1 MAEKKKIL
9 YIVEAMGGGVF
20 TYIVDLANAELKSL
34 LPADE
39 YSEARA
45 STLNAFY
52 TSPTVI
58 KAMYEALSNM
68 GLSKGNVLEP
78 SCGVGNF
85 MGLVPE
91 SIKSVA
97 KQNNADA
104 RTLMRIYMMERFLER
119 LAQSE
124 YRDNFIIKGGILVTA
139 MIGVAHR
146 STMDIDTSMKNLNLS
161 AEDALRVVNQVK
173 DIDLD
178 DGVSFEV
185 KDVSNIMDE
194 MEYPGIRVTMN
205 ANVGRLITPLKID
218 ISTGDVITPR
228 AIEFNYDL
236 LLEDRSISL
245 WSYNLETILAE
256 KLQTVLARGI
266 LNTRMRDFYDIRML
280 LDTYEDKVNKA
291 VLKDAFAATCKK
303 RGTDHLQEQAEEII
317 KIIEAD
323 EQLQVLWRAYQKKYS
338 YAAEIDYASVISGV
352 RKLMDWIR

>member
-1 MAEKKKIL
+1 
-9 YIVEAMGGGVF
+9 MGF
-20 TYIVDLANAELKSL
+20 TPEQ
-34 LPADE
+34 
-39 YSEARA
+39 
-45 STLNAFY
+45 
-52 TSPTVI
+52 I
-58 KAMYEALSNM
+58 K
-68 GLSKGNVLEP
+68 GR
-78 SCGVGNF
+78 
-85 MGLVPE
+85 
-91 SIKSVA
+91 IKSVA

-119 LAQSE
+119 LTQSE

-146 STMDIDTSMKNLNLS
+146 STMDIDTSMNNLNLS

-236 LLEDRSISL
+236 LLEDRSIKL

-280 LDTYEDKVNKA
+280 VDTYEDKVNKA

-303 RGTDHLQEQAEEII
+303 RGTDNLQEQAEEIV

-323 EQLQVLWRAYQKKYS
+323 EQIQVLWRAYQKKYS
-338 YAAEIDYASVISGV
+338 YAADIDYASVIRGV

>member
-1 MAEKKKIL
+1 
-9 YIVEAMGGGVF
+9 MGF
-20 TYIVDLANAELKSL
+20 TPEQ
-34 LPADE
+34 
-39 YSEARA
+39 
-45 STLNAFY
+45 
-52 TSPTVI
+52 I
-58 KAMYEALSNM
+58 K
-68 GLSKGNVLEP
+68 GR
-78 SCGVGNF
+78 
-85 MGLVPE
+85 
-91 SIKSVA
+91 IKSVA

-205 ANVGRLITPLKID
+205 ANVGKLITPLKID

-303 RGTDHLQEQAEEII
+303 RGTNHLQEQAEEII

-338 YAAEIDYASVISGV
+338 YAAEIDYASVINGV

>member
-1 MAEKKKIL
+1 
-9 YIVEAMGGGVF
+9 MGF
-20 TYIVDLANAELKSL
+20 TPEQ
-34 LPADE
+34 
-39 YSEARA
+39 
-45 STLNAFY
+45 
-52 TSPTVI
+52 I
-58 KAMYEALSNM
+58 K
-68 GLSKGNVLEP
+68 GR
-78 SCGVGNF
+78 
-85 MGLVPE
+85 
-91 SIKSVA
+91 IKSVA

-178 DGVSFEV
+178 DGVSFDV

-280 LDTYEDKVNKA
+280 LDTYEDKVNKV
-291 VLKDAFAATCKK
+291 VLKDAFAATCNK

-338 YAAEIDYASVISGV
+338 YAAEIDYASVINGV
-352 RKLMDWIR
+352 RKLMNWIR

>member
-1 MAEKKKIL
+1 
-9 YIVEAMGGGVF
+9 MGF
-20 TYIVDLANAELKSL
+20 TPEQ
-34 LPADE
+34 
-39 YSEARA
+39 
-45 STLNAFY
+45 
-52 TSPTVI
+52 I
-58 KAMYEALSNM
+58 K
-68 GLSKGNVLEP
+68 GR
-78 SCGVGNF
+78 
-85 MGLVPE
+85 
-91 SIKSVA
+91 IKSVA

-139 MIGVAHR
+139 LIGVAHR

-185 KDVSNIMDE
+185 KDVSHIMDE

-317 KIIEAD
+317 KIIEAN

-338 YAAEIDYASVISGV
+338 YAADIDYASVISGV

>member
-1 MAEKKKIL
+1 
-9 YIVEAMGGGVF
+9 MGF
-20 TYIVDLANAELKSL
+20 TPEQV
-34 LPADE
+34 
-39 YSEARA
+39 
-45 STLNAFY
+45 
-52 TSPTVI
+52 
-58 KAMYEALSNM
+58 
-68 GLSKGNVLEP
+68 KGR
-78 SCGVGNF
+78 
-85 MGLVPE
+85 
-91 SIKSVA
+91 IKSVA

-119 LAQSE
+119 LARSE

-161 AEDALRVVNQVK
+161 AEDALQVVNQVK

-352 RKLMDWIR
+352 RKLMDSISNH

>member
-1 MAEKKKIL
+1 
-9 YIVEAMGGGVF
+9 MGF
-20 TYIVDLANAELKSL
+20 TPEQ
-34 LPADE
+34 
-39 YSEARA
+39 
-45 STLNAFY
+45 
-52 TSPTVI
+52 I
-58 KAMYEALSNM
+58 K
-68 GLSKGNVLEP
+68 GR
-78 SCGVGNF
+78 
-85 MGLVPE
+85 
-91 SIKSVA
+91 IKSVA

-139 MIGVAHR
+139 MIGAAHR

>member
-1 MAEKKKIL
+1 
-9 YIVEAMGGGVF
+9 MGF
-20 TYIVDLANAELKSL
+20 TPEQ
-34 LPADE
+34 
-39 YSEARA
+39 
-45 STLNAFY
+45 
-52 TSPTVI
+52 I
-58 KAMYEALSNM
+58 K
-68 GLSKGNVLEP
+68 GR
-78 SCGVGNF
+78 
-85 MGLVPE
+85 
-91 SIKSVA
+91 IKSVA

-185 KDVSNIMDE
+185 KDVFNIMDE

-317 KIIEAD
+317 KIIEAN

-338 YAAEIDYASVISGV
+338 YAADIDYASVISGV

>member
-1 MAEKKKIL
+1 
-9 YIVEAMGGGVF
+9 MGF
-20 TYIVDLANAELKSL
+20 TPEQ
-34 LPADE
+34 
-39 YSEARA
+39 
-45 STLNAFY
+45 
-52 TSPTVI
+52 I
-58 KAMYEALSNM
+58 K
-68 GLSKGNVLEP
+68 GR
-78 SCGVGNF
+78 
-85 MGLVPE
+85 
-91 SIKSVA
+91 IKSVA

-146 STMDIDTSMKNLNLS
+146 STMDIDTSIKNLNLS

-291 VLKDAFAATCKK
+291 ILKDAFAATCKK
-303 RGTDHLQEQAEEII
+303 RETDHLQEQAEDII
-317 KIIEAD
+317 KIIDAD

>member
-1 MAEKKKIL
+1 
-9 YIVEAMGGGVF
+9 MGF
-20 TYIVDLANAELKSL
+20 TPEQ
-34 LPADE
+34 
-39 YSEARA
+39 
-45 STLNAFY
+45 
-52 TSPTVI
+52 I
-58 KAMYEALSNM
+58 K
-68 GLSKGNVLEP
+68 GR
-78 SCGVGNF
+78 
-85 MGLVPE
+85 
-91 SIKSVA
+91 IKSVA

-161 AEDALRVVNQVK
+161 AEDALRVVNRVK

-178 DGVSFEV
+178 DGVSFDV

-338 YAAEIDYASVISGV
+338 YAAETDYASVISGV
-352 RKLMDWIR
+352 RILMDWIR

>member
-1 MAEKKKIL
+1 
-9 YIVEAMGGGVF
+9 MGF
-20 TYIVDLANAELKSL
+20 TPEQ
-34 LPADE
+34 
-39 YSEARA
+39 
-45 STLNAFY
+45 
-52 TSPTVI
+52 I
-58 KAMYEALSNM
+58 K
-68 GLSKGNVLEP
+68 GR
-78 SCGVGNF
+78 
-85 MGLVPE
+85 
-91 SIKSVA
+91 IKSVA

-161 AEDALRVVNQVK
+161 AEDALRVVNRVK

-178 DGVSFEV
+178 DGVSFDV

-338 YAAEIDYASVISGV
+338 YAAEIDYASVIGGV